1 MPPGLVRNPN
11 APWFPYLR
19 TEDDMAAALER
30 MGPVDVLCTHI
41 PPLVADLTYDVVA
54 RRPEWGSRA
63 ALDKIVRE
71 RPRWSV
77 FGHVH
82 QPLARRMRIGYT
94 ECINVGHF
102 QRSGKPHVLNW

>member
-1 MPPGLVRNPN
+1 
-11 APWFPYLR
+11 
-19 TEDDMAAALER
+19 
-30 MGPVDVLCTHI
+30 MGQVDVLCTHI
-41 PPLVADLTYDVVA
+41 PPLVPDLTYDVVA

-63 ALDKIVRE
+63 ALEKIQRE

-82 QPLARRMRIGYT
+82 QPLARRVRVGYT
-94 ECINVGHF
+94 ECVNVGHF